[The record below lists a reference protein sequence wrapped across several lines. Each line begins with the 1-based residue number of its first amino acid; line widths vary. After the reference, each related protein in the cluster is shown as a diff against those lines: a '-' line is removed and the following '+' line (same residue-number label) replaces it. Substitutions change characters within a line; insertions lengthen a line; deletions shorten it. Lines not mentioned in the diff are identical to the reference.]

1 MNHIVIDFIYY
12 ISGGGRGFG
21 GGFGGGRG
29 FGGRGRGGDRGR
41 GGRGGRG
48 GGGFNKGMRA
58 FDDFFR
64 LTLSMPEGFPRLCQS
79 VFHGCARPFLL
90 CVLSLEATLEIGF

>member
-1 MNHIVIDFIYY
+1 MGIIRSVLIKALFFLNKKLLFY
-12 ISGGGRGFG
+12 IRFV
-21 GGFGGGRG
+21 FYR
-29 FGGRGRGGDRGR
+29 FVW
-41 GGRGGRG
+41 
-48 GGGFNKGMRA
+48 F
-58 FDDFFR
+58 